1 MSSQPASQ
9 PDSIDLAYD
18 MWAGQFEFVGPAT
31 NKNNA
36 LNNNNNTNNNNNN
49 NNNNNSNNIINNNIN
64 NSVKFGANRKLSTE
78 SLEDLNLNFN
88 TSSTQNPLSNPYSLG
103 VTVGG
108 GGGCFDG
115 FAFGKQPILIDQETF
130 LSLNPADFEDIVPS
144 QSEPSSLVFIDN
156 KLESSSNHLIE
167 PNNNNSNNIN
177 NNNNNNNSNC
187 NNNNNHK
194 IYNLETLTSKCN
206 NKTNN
211 TNTNGF
217 KLENL
222 KNFKNK
228 LLCDF
233 EENSNA
239 TNGNSNGNG
248 NPSVGGVGVVG
259 LLEGTGPKMSGAL
272 SAEIC
277 DNLNEQLELLQR
289 KVDDLSD
296 TQNIAEDR
304 TTRTKTE
311 YAVLQARYHML
322 EEQYR
327 ESELRAE
334 ERMAEEQKRH
344 REILARVEREA
355 SLQNENCQ
363 MKIKA
368 AEIEA
373 NALRDEAQRL
383 RVLCDKQANDL
394 HRTEEQLELARDQIA
409 ALQQEY
415 DEQQQ
420 SLRKQEQE
428 KKSTEELMLELSREL
443 QRVREENGARAMPT
457 TSPES
462 IRLEELHQ
470 ELEEMRQKNRSLE
483 EQNEE
488 LQATM
493 LTNQAT
499 MLTNGVEQGRHLLNG
514 TLNSLAQELE
524 EMSQA
529 QLQQAFQEKEDE
541 NVRLK
546 HYIDT
551 ILLNIVENYPQLL
564 EVKPM
569 ERK

>member
-1 MSSQPASQ
+1 MQM
-9 PDSIDLAYD
+9 Y
-18 MWAGQFEFVGPAT
+18 
-31 NKNNA
+31 
-36 LNNNNNTNNNNNN
+36 
-49 NNNNNSNNIINNNIN
+49 
-64 NSVKFGANRKLSTE
+64 
-78 SLEDLNLNFN
+78 
-88 TSSTQNPLSNPYSLG
+88 
-103 VTVGG
+103 
-108 GGGCFDG
+108 
-115 FAFGKQPILIDQETF
+115 
-130 LSLNPADFEDIVPS
+130 
-144 QSEPSSLVFIDN
+144 
-156 KLESSSNHLIE
+156 
-167 PNNNNSNNIN
+167 
-177 NNNNNNNSNC
+177 
-187 NNNNNHK
+187 
-194 IYNLETLTSKCN
+194 
-206 NKTNN
+206 
-211 TNTNGF
+211 
-217 KLENL
+217 L
-222 KNFKNK
+222 KNHMADVQLVNE
-228 LLCDF
+228 LLHDLRHMKSDC
-233 EENSNA
+233 
-239 TNGNSNGNG
+239 
-248 NPSVGGVGVVG
+248 
-259 LLEGTGPKMSGAL
+259 
-272 SAEIC
+272 
-277 DNLNEQLELLQR
+277 LELLQR

-334 ERMAEEQKRH
+334 ERLAEEQKRH

-368 AEIEA
+368 TEIEA

-415 DEQQQ
+415 DEQLQTV
-420 SLRKQEQE
+420 RRHEQE

-443 QRVREENGARAMPT
+443 QRAREENGARAMPT

-514 TLNSLAQELE
+514 TLNNLAQELE

-529 QLQQAFQEKEDE
+529 QDSVDSATLASLSQLQQAFQEKEDE

>member
-18 MWAGQFEFVGPAT
+18 MWAGQFEFVGPTVNAAT
-31 NKNNA
+31 STSTTAINHKNNA
-36 LNNNNNTNNNNNN
+36 LNNNNNNNNC
-49 NNNNNSNNIINNNIN
+49 
-64 NSVKFGANRKLSTE
+64 VKFGSDRNASQSISSAE

-88 TSSTQNPLSNPYSLG
+88 TSSTQNPLSNAYSLG
-103 VTVGG
+103 VGVAGQYPG
-108 GGGCFDG
+108 
-115 FAFGKQPILIDQETF
+115 FGKQPILIDQETF

-144 QSEPSSLVFIDN
+144 DSEPSSLVFIEN
-156 KLESSSNHLIE
+156 KLEAN
-167 PNNNNSNNIN
+167 NNNNSLESN
-177 NNNNNNNSNC
+177 NNNNNN
-187 NNNNNHK
+187 K
-194 IYNLETLTSKCN
+194 VYNLETLTSKFN

-233 EENSNA
+233 EENSGTANG
-239 TNGNSNGNG
+239 TNG
-248 NPSVGGVGVVG
+248 
-259 LLEGTGPKMSGAL
+259 KMNGAL

-277 DNLNEQLELLQR
+277 DNFNEQLELLQR

-334 ERMAEEQKRH
+334 ERLAEEQKRH

-368 AEIEA
+368 TEIEA

-415 DEQQQ
+415 DEQLQT
-420 SLRKQEQE
+420 LRQHEKE

-443 QRVREENGARAMPT
+443 QRAREENGARAMPT

-499 MLTNGVEQGRHLLNG
+499 MLTNGVEQGRNLLNG
-514 TLNSLAQELE
+514 TLNNLAQELE

-564 EVKPM
+564 EVKPI

>member
-1 MSSQPASQ
+1 MNSPSVSQ

-18 MWAGQFEFVGPAT
+18 MWAGQFEFVGPTTTTTAAT
-31 NKNNA
+31 TNQQNKINS
-36 LNNNNNTNNNNNN
+36 LN
-49 NNNNNSNNIINNNIN
+49 NNNNNS
-64 NSVKFGANRKLSTE
+64 VKFGSERNASHKRSTE

-88 TSSTQNPLSNPYSLG
+88 TSSTQNPLTNSYAL
-103 VTVGG
+103 GG
-108 GGGCFDG
+108 GSGVGVGVDYL
-115 FAFGKQPILIDQETF
+115 FGKQPILIDQEPF

-144 QSEPSSLVFIDN
+144 NSEPTSLVFIEN
-156 KLESSSNHLIE
+156 KLETN
-167 PNNNNSNNIN
+167 N
-177 NNNNNNNSNC
+177 NNNNNNNSLES
-187 NNNNNHK
+187 NNNNNNNNK
-194 IYNLETLTSKCN
+194 IYNLETLTSKFN

-233 EENSNA
+233 EEN
-239 TNGNSNGNG
+239 GNSNNNGNG
-248 NPSVGGVGVVG
+248 NGNGGVGG
-259 LLEGTGPKMSGAL
+259 SKMNGL

-322 EEQYR
+322 EEQFR

-334 ERMAEEQKRH
+334 ERLAEEQKRH

-355 SLQNENCQ
+355 ALQNENCQ

-368 AEIEA
+368 TEIEA

-394 HRTEEQLELARDQIA
+394 HRTEEQLELARSHVA

-415 DEQQQ
+415 DEALQQQ
-420 SLRKQEQE
+420 RKHEQE

-443 QRVREENGARAMPT
+443 QRAREENGARAMPT

-470 ELEEMRQKNRSLE
+470 ELEEMRQKNRTLE

-488 LQATM
+488 LQAAV
-493 LTNQAT
+493 LTR
-499 MLTNGVEQGRHLLNG
+499 GVEEGRHLLNG

-541 NVRLK
+541 NTRLK

-564 EVKPM
+564 EVKPI

>member
-1 MSSQPASQ
+1 MAPMPRIQLPNSP
-9 PDSIDLAYD
+9 
-18 MWAGQFEFVGPAT
+18 
-31 NKNNA
+31 NA
-36 LNNNNNTNNNNNN
+36 AIKANTNSFLYAETMSGDSSPTPSSPPSSTAGVAKSQCSSLSDGESFEGYGENEYPAQLREGRNGSNSSN
-49 NNNNNSNNIINNNIN
+49 NNNNNSI
-64 NSVKFGANRKLSTE
+64 S
-78 SLEDLNLNFN
+78 
-88 TSSTQNPLSNPYSLG
+88 
-103 VTVGG
+103 
-108 GGGCFDG
+108 
-115 FAFGKQPILIDQETF
+115 
-130 LSLNPADFEDIVPS
+130 
-144 QSEPSSLVFIDN
+144 
-156 KLESSSNHLIE
+156 
-167 PNNNNSNNIN
+167 
-177 NNNNNNNSNC
+177 NNNNNSSNNHANG
-187 NNNNNHK
+187 NNNLSVGSSNHSGHSNDGNN
-194 IYNLETLTSKCN
+194 NLNASVGIELDLAPHAGSSTPQDDDELNIMPRDNWARRSLRRTPTSN
-206 NKTNN
+206 PDSLSQRRWGSMRHSGRRQISTNALASQLYRSSSFN
-211 TNTNGF
+211 SSGRSSNCDTTEDMYSDIS
-217 KLENL
+217 LENRH
-222 KNFKNK
+222 
-228 LLCDF
+228 DY
-233 EENSNA
+233 
-239 TNGNSNGNG
+239 
-248 NPSVGGVGVVG
+248 
-259 LLEGTGPKMSGAL
+259 
-272 SAEIC
+272 
-277 DNLNEQLELLQR
+277 DYRLELLQR

-322 EEQYR
+322 EEQFR

-334 ERMAEEQKRH
+334 ERLAEEQKRH

-363 MKIKA
+363 MKIRA
-368 AEIEA
+368 TEIEA

-383 RVLCDKQANDL
+383 RVQCDKQANDL

-415 DEQQQ
+415 EEQQQ
-420 SLRKQEQE
+420 TLRKQEME
-428 KKSTEELMLELSREL
+428 KKSAEELMLELSGEL
-443 QRVREENGARAMPT
+443 QRAREENGARAMPT

-493 LTNQAT
+493 LTNQVT
-499 MLTNGVEQGRHLLNG
+499 MLSTGVEQGRHLLNG
-514 TLNSLAQELE
+514 TLGSLAQELE

-529 QLQQAFQEKEDE
+529 QESVDSATLASLSQLQQAFQEKDDE

>member
-1 MSSQPASQ
+1 MAPMPRIQLPNGNASIKANTNNFLYAETMSGDSSPTPSSPPSSTAGVAKSQCSSLSDGESFEGYGENEYPAQLREGRS
-9 PDSIDLAYD
+9 S
-18 MWAGQFEFVGPAT
+18 
-31 NKNNA
+31 NA
-36 LNNNNNTNNNNNN
+36 NGNSSNILNNNNNLSVGTQHNHSGHSNDGNNNLNG
-49 NNNNNSNNIINNNIN
+49 STGIELDLAPHAGSSTPQDDDELNIMPRDNW
-64 NSVKFGANRKLSTE
+64 ARR
-78 SLEDLNLNFN
+78 SLRRTP
-88 TSSTQNPLSNPYSLG
+88 TSSGRRQISSNAL
-103 VTVGG
+103 
-108 GGGCFDG
+108 
-115 FAFGKQPILIDQETF
+115 A
-130 LSLNPADFEDIVPS
+130 S
-144 QSEPSSLVFIDN
+144 QLYR
-156 KLESSSNHLIE
+156 SSSF
-167 PNNNNSNNIN
+167 NSSGRS
-177 NNNNNNNSNC
+177 SNC
-187 NNNNNHK
+187 DTTEDMYSD
-194 IYNLETLTSKCN
+194 ISL
-206 NKTNN
+206 
-211 TNTNGF
+211 
-217 KLENL
+217 
-222 KNFKNK
+222 
-228 LLCDF
+228 
-233 EENSNA
+233 
-239 TNGNSNGNG
+239 
-248 NPSVGGVGVVG
+248 
-259 LLEGTGPKMSGAL
+259 
-272 SAEIC
+272 
-277 DNLNEQLELLQR
+277 DNRHDYDYRLELLQR

-334 ERMAEEQKRH
+334 ERLAEEQKRH

-368 AEIEA
+368 TEIEA
-373 NALRDEAQRL
+373 SALRDEAARL

-394 HRTEEQLELARDQIA
+394 HRTEEQLELARDQIVV
-409 ALQQEY
+409 LQQEHE
-415 DEQQQ
+415 EQAQT
-420 SLRKQEQE
+420 LRRHEQE
-428 KKSTEELMLELSREL
+428 KKSAEELMLELSREL
-443 QRVREENGARAMPT
+443 QRAREESGARAMPT

-564 EVKPM
+564 EVKPL

>member
-1 MSSQPASQ
+1 MAPMPRIQLPNSP
-9 PDSIDLAYD
+9 
-18 MWAGQFEFVGPAT
+18 
-31 NKNNA
+31 NA
-36 LNNNNNTNNNNNN
+36 AIKANTNSFLYAETMSGDSSPTPSSPPSSTAGVAKSQCSSLSDGESFEGYGENEYPAQLREGRNGSNSSN
-49 NNNNNSNNIINNNIN
+49 NNNNNSI
-64 NSVKFGANRKLSTE
+64 S
-78 SLEDLNLNFN
+78 
-88 TSSTQNPLSNPYSLG
+88 
-103 VTVGG
+103 
-108 GGGCFDG
+108 
-115 FAFGKQPILIDQETF
+115 
-130 LSLNPADFEDIVPS
+130 
-144 QSEPSSLVFIDN
+144 
-156 KLESSSNHLIE
+156 
-167 PNNNNSNNIN
+167 
-177 NNNNNNNSNC
+177 NNNNNSSNNHVNG
-187 NNNNNHK
+187 NNNLSVGSSNHSGHSNDGNN
-194 IYNLETLTSKCN
+194 NLNTSVGIELDLAPHAGSSTPQDDDELN
-206 NKTNN
+206 IMPRDNWARRSLRRTPTSNPDSLSQRRWGSMRHSGRRQISTNALASQLYRSSSFN
-211 TNTNGF
+211 SSGRSSNCDTTEDMYSDIS
-217 KLENL
+217 LENRH
-222 KNFKNK
+222 
-228 LLCDF
+228 DY
-233 EENSNA
+233 
-239 TNGNSNGNG
+239 
-248 NPSVGGVGVVG
+248 
-259 LLEGTGPKMSGAL
+259 
-272 SAEIC
+272 
-277 DNLNEQLELLQR
+277 DYRLELLQR

-322 EEQYR
+322 EEQFR

-334 ERMAEEQKRH
+334 ERLAEEQKRH

-363 MKIKA
+363 MKIRA
-368 AEIEA
+368 TEIEA

-383 RVLCDKQANDL
+383 RVQCDKQANDL

-415 DEQQQ
+415 EEQQQ
-420 SLRKQEQE
+420 TLRKQEME
-428 KKSTEELMLELSREL
+428 KKSAEELMLELSGEL
-443 QRVREENGARAMPT
+443 QRAREENGARAMPT

-493 LTNQAT
+493 LTNQVT
-499 MLTNGVEQGRHLLNG
+499 MLSTGVEQGRHLLNG
-514 TLNSLAQELE
+514 TLGSLAQELE

-529 QLQQAFQEKEDE
+529 QLQQAFQEKDDE

>member
-18 MWAGQFEFVGPAT
+18 MWAGQFEFVGPT
-31 NKNNA
+31 TPQQQSNRNNN
-36 LNNNNNTNNNNNN
+36 LNNKCR
-49 NNNNNSNNIINNNIN
+49 IG
-64 NSVKFGANRKLSTE
+64 GAQQNHRKLSTD
-78 SLEDLNLNFN
+78 SLEDLNLSFN
-88 TSSTQNPLSNPYSLG
+88 TSASQNPLSNAYSLG
-103 VTVGG
+103 V
-108 GGGCFDG
+108 
-115 FAFGKQPILIDQETF
+115 GKHHPPILIDQETF

-144 QSEPSSLVFIDN
+144 NSEPSSLVFIEN
-156 KLESSSNHLIE
+156 KLET
-167 PNNNNSNNIN
+167 
-177 NNNNNNNSNC
+177 NNNNNSLES
-187 NNNNNHK
+187 NNNNHINHNNNK
-194 IYNLETLTSKCN
+194 IYNLENLTSKFN

-233 EENSNA
+233 EENSN
-239 TNGNSNGNG
+239 GGSGG
-248 NPSVGGVGVVG
+248 GGGVGVG
-259 LLEGTGPKMSGAL
+259 GGGSGGSGPGGMMNGAL

-277 DNLNEQLELLQR
+277 DNFNEQLELLQR
-289 KVDDLSD
+289 KVEDLSD

-334 ERMAEEQKRH
+334 ERLAEEQKRH

-355 SLQNENCQ
+355 SLQDENCQ
-363 MKIKA
+363 MKIRA
-368 AEIEA
+368 TEIEA
-373 NALRDEAQRL
+373 VALREEAARL

-409 ALQQEY
+409 SLQQEHE
-415 DEQQQ
+415 EQALA
-420 SLRKQEQE
+420 LRQNELA
-428 KKSTEELMLELSREL
+428 KKSAEELMLELSREL
-443 QRVREENGARAMPT
+443 QKAREESGARAMPT

-470 ELEEMRQKNRSLE
+470 ELEEMRQKNRTLE

-493 LTNQAT
+493 LSNQAT

>member
-1 MSSQPASQ
+1 MAPMPRIQ
-9 PDSIDLAYD
+9 LA
-18 MWAGQFEFVGPAT
+18 
-31 NKNNA
+31 NNNA
-36 LNNNNNTNNNNNN
+36 AIKATTNNFLYAETISGDSSPTPSSPPSSTAGVAKSQCSSLSDGESFEGYGENEYSVQLRATSSNVNGN
-49 NNNNNSNNIINNNIN
+49 SSNNNSNNSVNNTHHHSMNNGSIHEHSGHSNDGNNNLDETPGIELDLAPHVVSSSPKDDEELN
-64 NSVKFGANRKLSTE
+64 IMPRDNWARRSLRRTPTSNPDSLPQRRWGSMRNSGRRQISSNALASQLYRSSSFNSSGRSSNCDTTE
-78 SLEDLNLNFN
+78 DMYSDISLENRHD
-88 TSSTQNPLSNPYSLG
+88 Y
-103 VTVGG
+103 
-108 GGGCFDG
+108 D
-115 FAFGKQPILIDQETF
+115 
-130 LSLNPADFEDIVPS
+130 
-144 QSEPSSLVFIDN
+144 
-156 KLESSSNHLIE
+156 
-167 PNNNNSNNIN
+167 
-177 NNNNNNNSNC
+177 
-187 NNNNNHK
+187 
-194 IYNLETLTSKCN
+194 YR
-206 NKTNN
+206 
-211 TNTNGF
+211 
-217 KLENL
+217 
-222 KNFKNK
+222 
-228 LLCDF
+228 
-233 EENSNA
+233 
-239 TNGNSNGNG
+239 
-248 NPSVGGVGVVG
+248 
-259 LLEGTGPKMSGAL
+259 
-272 SAEIC
+272 
-277 DNLNEQLELLQR
+277 LELLQR

-334 ERMAEEQKRH
+334 ERLAEEQKRH

-363 MKIKA
+363 IKIKA
-368 AEIEA
+368 TEIEA

-415 DEQQQ
+415 DEQLQTV
-420 SLRKQEQE
+420 RRHEQE

-499 MLTNGVEQGRHLLNG
+499 MLTNSVEQGRHLLNG
-514 TLNSLAQELE
+514 TLNNLAQELE

-564 EVKPM
+564 EVKPI

>member
-18 MWAGQFEFVGPAT
+18 MWAGQFEFVGPT
-31 NKNNA
+31 NHQINK
-36 LNNNNNTNNNNNN
+36 N
-49 NNNNNSNNIINNNIN
+49 NNNNNSNLNNNKCRI
-64 NSVKFGANRKLSTE
+64 GAQQNRKLSTD
-78 SLEDLNLNFN
+78 SLEDLNLSFN
-88 TSSTQNPLSNPYSLG
+88 TSASQNPLSNAYSLG
-103 VTVGG
+103 VTGG
-108 GGGCFDG
+108 GGSEYCG
-115 FAFGKQPILIDQETF
+115 FGKHPPILIDQETF

-144 QSEPSSLVFIDN
+144 NSEPNSLVFIEN
-156 KLESSSNHLIE
+156 KLET
-167 PNNNNSNNIN
+167 NNNSLESNNNHIN
-177 NNNNNNNSNC
+177 NNNNN
-187 NNNNNHK
+187 K
-194 IYNLETLTSKCN
+194 IYNLENLTSKFN

-233 EENSNA
+233 EDTNS
-239 TNGNSNGNG
+239 GGGGGGGSGG
-248 NPSVGGVGVVG
+248 SGPVG
-259 LLEGTGPKMSGAL
+259 MMNGAL

-334 ERMAEEQKRH
+334 ERLAEEQKRH

-363 MKIKA
+363 MKIRA
-368 AEIEA
+368 TEIEA
-373 NALRDEAQRL
+373 TALREEAARL

-394 HRTEEQLELARDQIA
+394 HRTEEQLELARDQIGV
-409 ALQQEY
+409 LQQELE
-415 DEQQQ
+415 EQTQA
-420 SLRKQEQE
+420 LRRHEQE
-428 KKSTEELMLELSREL
+428 KKSTEELMLELGREL
-443 QRVREENGARAMPT
+443 QRAREESGARAMPT

-470 ELEEMRQKNRSLE
+470 ELEEMRQKNRTLE

-529 QLQQAFQEKEDE
+529 QDSVDSATLASLSQLQQAFQEKEDE

>member
-1 MSSQPASQ
+1 MNSQPASQ

-18 MWAGQFEFVGPAT
+18 MWAGQFEFVGPTT
-31 NKNNA
+31 NHPQAKK
-36 LNNNNNTNNNNNN
+36 NNNNLNNKCR
-49 NNNNNSNNIINNNIN
+49 IG
-64 NSVKFGANRKLSTE
+64 GAAQQSRKLSTE

-88 TSSTQNPLSNPYSLG
+88 TSSTQNPLSNAYSLG
-103 VTVGG
+103 GGVVVGVG
-108 GGGCFDG
+108 EYEYCG
-115 FAFGKQPILIDQETF
+115 FGKHPPILIDQETF

-144 QSEPSSLVFIDN
+144 NSEPNSLVFIEN
-156 KLESSSNHLIE
+156 KLETNNNSIESNNNHINSNSNS
-167 PNNNNSNNIN
+167 NNNN
-177 NNNNNNNSNC
+177 
-187 NNNNNHK
+187 K
-194 IYNLETLTSKCN
+194 VYNLETLTSKFN

-233 EENSNA
+233 EDNSGGGA
-239 TNGNSNGNG
+239 PGGSGN
-248 NPSVGGVGVVG
+248 
-259 LLEGTGPKMSGAL
+259 KMNGAL

-322 EEQYR
+322 EEQFR
-327 ESELRAE
+327 ESELRSE
-334 ERMAEEQKRH
+334 ERLAEEQKRH

-363 MKIKA
+363 MRIRA
-368 AEIEA
+368 TEIEA

-383 RVLCDKQANDL
+383 RVQCDKQANDL

-415 DEQQQ
+415 EEQQQ
-420 SLRKQEQE
+420 TLRKQEIE

-443 QRVREENGARAMPT
+443 QRAREENGARAMPT

-499 MLTNGVEQGRHLLNG
+499 MLNNGVEQGRHLLNG
-514 TLNSLAQELE
+514 TLGSLAQELE

-529 QLQQAFQEKEDE
+529 QDSVDSATLASLSQLQQAFQEKEDE

>member
-1 MSSQPASQ
+1 MAPMPRIQLPNGNSSIKASTNDFLFAETMSGDSSPTPSSPPSSTAGVAKSQCSSLS
-9 PDSIDLAYD
+9 DGES
-18 MWAGQFEFVGPAT
+18 FEGYGENEYPTQLREARSS
-31 NKNNA
+31 NSNGSHNMS
-36 LNNNNNTNNNNNN
+36 NHI
-49 NNNNNSNNIINNNIN
+49 NNNSNISVGNNSGHNHSGHSNDGNNNLNGSTGVELDLAPHVGSSTPQDDDELNIMPRDN
-64 NSVKFGANRKLSTE
+64 WARRSLRRTPTSNPDSLSQRRWGSMRHSGRRQISSNALASQLYRSSSFNSSGRSSNCDTTE
-78 SLEDLNLNFN
+78 DMYSDISLENRHD
-88 TSSTQNPLSNPYSLG
+88 Y
-103 VTVGG
+103 
-108 GGGCFDG
+108 D
-115 FAFGKQPILIDQETF
+115 
-130 LSLNPADFEDIVPS
+130 
-144 QSEPSSLVFIDN
+144 
-156 KLESSSNHLIE
+156 
-167 PNNNNSNNIN
+167 
-177 NNNNNNNSNC
+177 
-187 NNNNNHK
+187 
-194 IYNLETLTSKCN
+194 YR
-206 NKTNN
+206 
-211 TNTNGF
+211 
-217 KLENL
+217 
-222 KNFKNK
+222 
-228 LLCDF
+228 
-233 EENSNA
+233 
-239 TNGNSNGNG
+239 
-248 NPSVGGVGVVG
+248 
-259 LLEGTGPKMSGAL
+259 
-272 SAEIC
+272 
-277 DNLNEQLELLQR
+277 LELLQR

-334 ERMAEEQKRH
+334 ERLAEEQKRH

-363 MKIKA
+363 MKIRA
-368 AEIEA
+368 TEIEA
-373 NALRDEAQRL
+373 TALREEAARL

-394 HRTEEQLELARDQIA
+394 HRTEEQLELARDQIGV
-409 ALQQEY
+409 LQQEHE
-415 DEQQQ
+415 EQAQA
-420 SLRKQEQE
+420 LRRHEQE
-428 KKSTEELMLELSREL
+428 KKSTEELMLELGREL
-443 QRVREENGARAMPT
+443 QRAREESGARAMPT

-470 ELEEMRQKNRSLE
+470 ELEEMRQKNRTLE

>member
-1 MSSQPASQ
+1 MAPMPRIQ
-9 PDSIDLAYD
+9 LA
-18 MWAGQFEFVGPAT
+18 
-31 NKNNA
+31 NSNA
-36 LNNNNNTNNNNNN
+36 AIKANTNNFLYAETI
-49 NNNNNSNNIINNNIN
+49 SGD
-64 NSVKFGANRKLSTE
+64 SSPTP
-78 SLEDLNLNFN
+78 SSPP
-88 TSSTQNPLSNPYSLG
+88 SSTAG
-103 VTVGG
+103 V
-108 GGGCFDG
+108 
-115 FAFGKQPILIDQETF
+115 AK
-130 LSLNPADFEDIVPS
+130 S
-144 QSEPSSLVFIDN
+144 QCSSLSDG
-156 KLESSSNHLIE
+156 ESFEGYGENEYGAQQNRETGSSPGNRHG
-167 PNNNNSNNIN
+167 NIN
-177 NNNNNNNSNC
+177 NNNNNNGNSSNM
-187 NNNNNHK
+187 NNGNNNH
-194 IYNLETLTSKCN
+194 SV
-206 NKTNN
+206 
-211 TNTNGF
+211 
-217 KLENL
+217 
-222 KNFKNK
+222 
-228 LLCDF
+228 
-233 EENSNA
+233 
-239 TNGNSNGNG
+239 SNGNG
-248 NPSVGGVGVVG
+248 INSSHDHSGHSNDGNNNLSDSAGIELDLAPHVVSSS
-259 LLEGTGPKMSGAL
+259 PKDDEELSIMPRDNWARRSLRRTPTSSGRRQISSNAL
-272 SAEIC
+272 ASQLYRSSSFNSSGRSSNC
-277 DNLNEQLELLQR
+277 DTTEDMYSDISLDNRHDYDYRLELLQR

-334 ERMAEEQKRH
+334 ERLAEEQKRH

-368 AEIEA
+368 TEIEA

-415 DEQQQ
+415 DEQLQT
-420 SLRKQEQE
+420 LRQHEKE

-443 QRVREENGARAMPT
+443 QRAREENGARAMPT

-499 MLTNGVEQGRHLLNG
+499 MLTNGVEQGRNLLNG
-514 TLNSLAQELE
+514 TLNNLAQELE

-564 EVKPM
+564 EVKPI

>member
-1 MSSQPASQ
+1 MAPMPRIQLPNGNAS
-9 PDSIDLAYD
+9 IKA
-18 MWAGQFEFVGPAT
+18 
-31 NKNNA
+31 
-36 LNNNNNTNNNNNN
+36 NTNNFLYAETMSGDSSPTPSSPPSSTAGVAKSQCSSLSDGESFEGYGENEYPTQLREGRSSNSNGSNNN
-49 NNNNNSNNIINNNIN
+49 
-64 NSVKFGANRKLSTE
+64 G
-78 SLEDLNLNFN
+78 NL
-88 TSSTQNPLSNPYSLG
+88 
-103 VTVGG
+103 
-108 GGGCFDG
+108 
-115 FAFGKQPILIDQETF
+115 
-130 LSLNPADFEDIVPS
+130 
-144 QSEPSSLVFIDN
+144 
-156 KLESSSNHLIE
+156 
-167 PNNNNSNNIN
+167 IN
-177 NNNNNNNSNC
+177 NNNNLSVGNSSSHHNHSGHSNDGNNNLNGSTGIELDLAPHAGSSTPQDDDELNIMPRDNWARRSLRRTPTSSGRRQISSNALASQLYRSSSFNSSGRSSNC
-187 NNNNNHK
+187 DTTEDMYSD
-194 IYNLETLTSKCN
+194 IS
-206 NKTNN
+206 
-211 TNTNGF
+211 
-217 KLENL
+217 LENRH
-222 KNFKNK
+222 
-228 LLCDF
+228 DY
-233 EENSNA
+233 
-239 TNGNSNGNG
+239 
-248 NPSVGGVGVVG
+248 
-259 LLEGTGPKMSGAL
+259 
-272 SAEIC
+272 
-277 DNLNEQLELLQR
+277 DYRLELLQR

-334 ERMAEEQKRH
+334 ERLAEEQKRH

-363 MKIKA
+363 MKIRA
-368 AEIEA
+368 TEIEA
-373 NALRDEAQRL
+373 SALREEAARL

-394 HRTEEQLELARDQIA
+394 HRTEEQLELARDQIGV
-409 ALQQEY
+409 LQQEHE
-415 DEQQQ
+415 EQAQA
-420 SLRKQEQE
+420 LRRHEQE
-428 KKSTEELMLELSREL
+428 KKSAEDLMVELSREL
-443 QRVREENGARAMPT
+443 QRAREESGARAMPT

-470 ELEEMRQKNRSLE
+470 ELEEMRQKNRTLE

>member
-31 NKNNA
+31 NTNSSNTSSSNSNSTTSSTIT
-36 LNNNNNTNNNNNN
+36 LNNG
-49 NNNNNSNNIINNNIN
+49 NNNSN
-64 NSVKFGANRKLSTE
+64 VRFGSDRNANHKGSTD
-78 SLEDLNLNFN
+78 SLEDLNLNFDTTPTQSTLN
-88 TSSTQNPLSNPYSLG
+88 SSAYSLG
-103 VTVGG
+103 
-108 GGGCFDG
+108 CNQYQYN
-115 FAFGKQPILIDQETF
+115 FGKQPILIDQEQF

-144 QSEPSSLVFIDN
+144 GPNSLVFIEN
-156 KLESSSNHLIE
+156 KLSDDNSESEQI
-167 PNNNNSNNIN
+167 NNNNSN
-177 NNNNNNNSNC
+177 NNNNNNN
-187 NNNNNHK
+187 K
-194 IYNLETLTSKCN
+194 LVNLESLTSKFN
-206 NKTNN
+206 SNKTNN

-233 EENSNA
+233 EDKASMM
-239 TNGNSNGNG
+239 NGNSGVV
-248 NPSVGGVGVVG
+248 SVGIGVND
-259 LLEGTGPKMSGAL
+259 SGAVDVGDMQSHRCCNNKMNGL

-289 KVDDLSD
+289 QVTDLAD

-311 YAVLQARYHML
+311 YAVLQTRYHML

-334 ERMAEEQKRH
+334 ERLAEEQKRY
-344 REILARVEREA
+344 RELLARVEREA
-355 SLQNENCQ
+355 ALQNENCQ
-363 MKIKA
+363 IKIKTI
-368 AEIEA
+368 ELEA
-373 NALRDEAQRL
+373 NTLREDAQRL

-394 HRTEEQLELARDQIA
+394 HRTEEKYELARDQIV
-409 ALQQEY
+409 ALQQDL
-415 DEQQQ
+415 DEATQ
-420 SLRKQEQE
+420 RERRYEGE
-428 KKSTEELMLELSREL
+428 KKAAEELMLELSKEL
-443 QRVREENGARAMPT
+443 ERLRAETGPALPT
-457 TSPES
+457 TSPET

-470 ELEEMRQKNRSLE
+470 ELEEMRQKNKALE

-488 LQATM
+488 LQAQV
-493 LTNQAT
+493 LTR
-499 MLTNGVEQGRHLLNG
+499 GVEEGRNLLNG

-529 QLQQAFQEKEDE
+529 QDSVDSATLASLSQLQQAFQEKEDE
-541 NVRLK
+541 NTRLK

-564 EVKPM
+564 EVKPVA
-569 ERK
+569 K

>member
-1 MSSQPASQ
+1 MAPMPRIQLPNGNASIKA
-9 PDSIDLAYD
+9 S
-18 MWAGQFEFVGPAT
+18 
-31 NKNNA
+31 
-36 LNNNNNTNNNNNN
+36 TNNFLYAETMSGDSSPTPSSPPSSTAGVAKSQCSSLSDGESFEGYGENEYPTQLREGRSSNSNGSD
-49 NNNNNSNNIINNNIN
+49 NNSNLIHNNNDNLSVGNASSQHNHSGHSNDGN
-64 NSVKFGANRKLSTE
+64 NNLNGSTGIE
-78 SLEDLNLNFN
+78 LDLAPHVGSSTPQDDDELNIMPRDNWARRSLRRTPTSSGRRQISSNALASQLYRSSSFNSSGRSSNCDTTEDMYSDISLENRHD
-88 TSSTQNPLSNPYSLG
+88 Y
-103 VTVGG
+103 
-108 GGGCFDG
+108 D
-115 FAFGKQPILIDQETF
+115 
-130 LSLNPADFEDIVPS
+130 
-144 QSEPSSLVFIDN
+144 
-156 KLESSSNHLIE
+156 
-167 PNNNNSNNIN
+167 
-177 NNNNNNNSNC
+177 
-187 NNNNNHK
+187 
-194 IYNLETLTSKCN
+194 YR
-206 NKTNN
+206 
-211 TNTNGF
+211 
-217 KLENL
+217 
-222 KNFKNK
+222 
-228 LLCDF
+228 
-233 EENSNA
+233 
-239 TNGNSNGNG
+239 
-248 NPSVGGVGVVG
+248 
-259 LLEGTGPKMSGAL
+259 
-272 SAEIC
+272 
-277 DNLNEQLELLQR
+277 LELLQR

-334 ERMAEEQKRH
+334 ERLAEEQKRH

-363 MKIKA
+363 MKIRA
-368 AEIEA
+368 TEIEA
-373 NALRDEAQRL
+373 SALREEAARL

-394 HRTEEQLELARDQIA
+394 HRTEEQLELARDQIGV
-409 ALQQEY
+409 LQQEHE
-415 DEQQQ
+415 EQAQA
-420 SLRKQEQE
+420 LRRHEQE
-428 KKSTEELMLELSREL
+428 KKSAEDLMVELSREL
-443 QRVREENGARAMPT
+443 QRAREESGARAMPT

>member
-18 MWAGQFEFVGPAT
+18 MWAGQFEFVGPAANVT
-31 NKNNA
+31 NSSYNSNSSNSNSTTSSTIT
-36 LNNNNNTNNNNNN
+36 LNNNNNG
-49 NNNNNSNNIINNNIN
+49 NNIR
-64 NSVKFGANRKLSTE
+64 FGSDKLKASHSGSTE
-78 SLEDLNLNFN
+78 SLEDLNLNFD
-88 TSSTQNPLSNPYSLG
+88 TTSTQATLNSNAYTLG
-103 VTVGG
+103 
-108 GGGCFDG
+108 CNQYQYQ
-115 FAFGKQPILIDQETF
+115 FGKQPILIDQEQF

-144 QSEPSSLVFIDN
+144 GPNSLVFIEN
-156 KLESSSNHLIE
+156 KLSDDSCESE
-167 PNNNNSNNIN
+167 QIN
-177 NNNNNNNSNC
+177 NNNNNNNNS
-187 NNNNNHK
+187 K
-194 IYNLETLTSKCN
+194 LVNLETLTSKFN
-206 NKTNN
+206 SNKTNN

-233 EENSNA
+233 EDKASLV
-239 TNGNSNGNG
+239 NGSA
-248 NPSVGGVGVVG
+248 VVGVVNNG
-259 LLEGTGPKMSGAL
+259 SVGSAVDVGDMQSHHCCNNKMNGL
-272 SAEIC
+272 SAEMC

-289 KVDDLSD
+289 QVTDLAD

-311 YAVLQARYHML
+311 YAVLQTRYHML

-334 ERMAEEQKRH
+334 ERLAEEQKRY
-344 REILARVEREA
+344 RELLARVEREA

-363 MKIKA
+363 IKIKTI
-368 AEIEA
+368 ELEA
-373 NALRDEAQRL
+373 NTLREEAQRL

-394 HRTEEQLELARDQIA
+394 HRTEEKYELARDQIA
-409 ALQQEY
+409 ALQQDL
-415 DEQQQ
+415 DEAVQRE
-420 SLRKQEQE
+420 RKYEDD
-428 KKSTEELMLELSREL
+428 KKAAEELMLELSKEL
-443 QRVREENGARAMPT
+443 ERLRAETGPALPT
-457 TSPES
+457 TSPET

-470 ELEEMRQKNRSLE
+470 ELEEMRQKNKALE

-488 LQATM
+488 LQAQV
-493 LTNQAT
+493 LTR
-499 MLTNGVEQGRHLLNG
+499 GVEEGRNLLNG

-541 NVRLK
+541 NTRLK

-564 EVKPM
+564 EVKPIG
-569 ERK
+569 K